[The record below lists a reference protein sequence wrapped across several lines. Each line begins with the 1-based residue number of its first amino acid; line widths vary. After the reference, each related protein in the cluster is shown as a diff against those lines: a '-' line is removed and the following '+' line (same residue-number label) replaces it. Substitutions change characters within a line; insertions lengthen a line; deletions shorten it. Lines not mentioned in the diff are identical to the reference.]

1 MAIPKVIRKGG
12 RMSAWESVFEMLMTG
27 EPVEKS
33 AIETMLGETAY
44 KVSAHILEI
53 KIQTKAIIRV
63 KKEGRKVLSYQLA
76 NPSEVMSYWNEREI
90 VPNAVRNLS
99 DLDANPVETEVV
111 QSETEEV

>member
-27 EPVEKS
+27 EPVEK
-33 AIETMLGETAY
+33 AALEAMLGETAY

-63 KKEGRKVLSYQLA
+63 KKEGRKVLSYQLT

-90 VPNAVRNLS
+90 VPNVVGNLS
-99 DLDANPVETEVV
+99 DLNASPVETEVV
-111 QSETEEV
+111 QSETAEV